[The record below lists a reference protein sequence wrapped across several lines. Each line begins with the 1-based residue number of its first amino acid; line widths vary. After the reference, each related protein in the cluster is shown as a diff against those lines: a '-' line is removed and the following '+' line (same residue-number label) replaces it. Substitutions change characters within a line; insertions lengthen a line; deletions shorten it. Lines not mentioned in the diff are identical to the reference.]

1 MMFRFDAVTESVRD
15 TPCQSASTNRKT
27 VTTRHTTN
35 TVMPVDTFLTN
46 RFRRLYF
53 SGIAMLLPSHHLPQ
67 SIHDLHLRGADRRDE
82 AGEDAHPDGDPERR
96 RQDGPRDLEIEH
108 EGRHRRRLHPLD
120 HARDEEVL
128 GEDDA
133 EHAAEERHQDGL

>member
-35 TVMPVDTFLTN
+35 TVIPVDTFLTN

-53 SGIAMLLPSHHLPQ
+53 SGMAILLRSDHLPQ

-82 AGEDAHPDGDPERR
+82 AGQHAHSDGDPERR
-96 RQDGPRDLEIEH
+96 CQDGPRGLEV
-108 EGRHRRRLHPLD
+108 D
-120 HARDEEVL
+120 
-128 GEDDA
+128 
-133 EHAAEERHQDGL
+133 